1 MQRYAGQKRRNT
13 GYLQPVMN
21 VFMLMYMP
29 AAQYRQRLDECMQRQ
44 AYEHGNRERH
54 IAVVVMPAAVCT
66 GWGMGMSMVYPF
78 GKKIQHGLY
87 QQSGHNTQPYRMRR
101 QFGIYL
107 RQHVEHYYAYHES
120 TGKTGYE
127 IYRAFS
133 YPFTEKTYG
142 KHCQHGCSEKYYII
156 RHKGIYFSVGR
167 KFTSK
172 ITFPAI
178 RMTVK
183 KRTATK
189 SIHVKHT
196 MKMPEHNGRNIYH
209 VT

>member
-1 MQRYAGQKRRNT
+1 M
-13 GYLQPVMN
+13 
-21 VFMLMYMP
+21 
-29 AAQYRQRLDECMQRQ
+29 
-44 AYEHGNRERH
+44 
-54 IAVVVMPAAVCT
+54 
-66 GWGMGMSMVYPF
+66 
-78 GKKIQHGLY
+78 IQHGLY

-172 ITFPAI
+172 ITFSAI

-183 KRTATK
+183 KTHCHKKHPCETYDENAGAQRTEYL
-189 SIHVKHT
+189 
-196 MKMPEHNGRNIYH
+196 PRN
-209 VT
+209 VTPHFRACNNIQKKQRQNTAGIRTSVRKVPF